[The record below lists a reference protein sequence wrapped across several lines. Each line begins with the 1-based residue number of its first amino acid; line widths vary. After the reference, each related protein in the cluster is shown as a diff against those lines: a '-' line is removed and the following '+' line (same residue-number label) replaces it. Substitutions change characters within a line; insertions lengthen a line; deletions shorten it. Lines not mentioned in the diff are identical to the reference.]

1 MYLSKLVKSKI
12 YFLTL
17 AAFTLLIPI
26 NTKADLITPNNQ
38 IKPYQVIEIQLTSLM
53 KNNLPEPDSGVKQT
67 WEFAHPN
74 NKKNTGPLSKFTN
87 MLKGKSY
94 EMLINHLDHQID
106 KVQSDDLKVLFEVT
120 ILDSSKVYYKFNW
133 QVEKYTGKGPLN
145 DCWLTTIVS
154 APTPLG
160 SSV

>member
-1 MYLSKLVKSKI
+1 MTQKLKI
-12 YFLTL
+12 TVLGTG
-17 AAFTLLIPI
+17 TSVGIP
-26 NTKADLITPNNQ
+26 ALG
-38 IKPYQVIEIQLTSLM
+38 SLGWG
-53 KNNLPEPDSGVKQT
+53 KCD
-67 WEFAHPN
+67 PN